1 MHADGGCKP
10 PARARRF
17 PRMSDEKPRNYD
29 ASDEPLKR
37 FSLPGEPPLPSPLET
52 LFPKAETVRLELPP
66 KPVPNTLDEAL
77 ANFEATLPQK
87 TSATPTFPSIT
98 IVIPTRPGA
107 EEPLALAAARQL
119 HYRVF
124 HLEII
129 VARGKQPSVQRNTAL
144 RAAKGDLIYFL
155 DDDSLPPPD
164 NLRRALAHFADPEVV
179 MVGGPNVCPADA
191 PPLEQAFAAV
201 MASWL
206 AFGPSRARYTPVGEP
221 RASGEKELILCNLM
235 GRREALLAAGG
246 FDEALYP
253 NEENA
258 LMDELQRRGGKLIYD
273 PEFIV
278 HRRPRRTLDAFC
290 KMLMNYGRGRA
301 EQFRLH
307 PTLGSAPNF
316 VPPLFLLYLVVTPLL
331 PSLLLWPLALYAVA
345 VLAQTLASSSH
356 CLFNAARVAPL
367 IMVSHVFYGL
377 GFWRGLFTRPQP
389 KPPEQV
395 PVTLETILPS

>member
-1 MHADGGCKP
+1 
-10 PARARRF
+10 
-17 PRMSDEKPRNYD
+17 MSDEKPRNYD
-29 ASDEPLKR
+29 LSEEPKR
-37 FSLPGEPPLPSPLET
+37 RF
-52 LFPKAETVRLELPP
+52 LFPDESQQEDRTVYAMLPP
-66 KPVPNTLDEAL
+66 EIPDELYACLNPGVPKPQNTA
-77 ANFEATLPQK
+77 ARQTIK
-87 TSATPTFPSIT
+87 FPSIS
-98 IVIPTRPGA
+98 IIIPTRPGDA
-107 EEPLALAAARQL
+107 EPLALAAARVL
-119 HYRVF
+119 KWPRSL
-124 HLEII
+124 LEII
-129 VARGKQPSVQRNTAL
+129 VVRGTQPSVQRNTAL
-144 RAAKGDLIYFL
+144 RAAKGEWIYFL
-155 DDDSLPPPD
+155 DDDSLPHPD
-164 NLRRALAHFADPEVV
+164 NLQRAHTYCSFEKVV
-179 MVGGPNVCPADA
+179 MVGGSNVCPAGA
-191 PPLEQAFAAV
+191 PPLEQSFATV
-201 MASWL
+201 MGTWL
-206 AFGPSRARYTPVGEP
+206 AFGPSRARYTPVGKA

-258 LMDELQRRGGKLIYD
+258 LMDELQRRGGTLLYD

-278 HRRPRRTLDAFC
+278 HRRPRRTLGAFC

-316 VPPLFLLYLVVTPLL
+316 VPPLFLLYLVLTPLL
-331 PSLLLWPLALYAVA
+331 PTLLLWPLVLYAVA

-367 IMVSHVFYGL
+367 IVVSHVCYGL